1 MSSIFTISGYTCAPA
16 TITYDDD
23 DNLINVVMNLG
34 SKGTYTYKTDNNP
47 SGSLHPFAGQ
57 IFYNDIDTVSPGD
70 YVRYSLRTGGKYAV
84 VTIGDSDQPT
94 TAVAVAYNDRI
105 VAKKSN
111 EGDGDWSIAQPKTER
126 RLPKAPA
133 SSAGDY

>member
-1 MSSIFTISGYTCAPA
+1 MSAIFTISDYTCAPA

-47 SGSLHPFAGQ
+47 SGNLHPFAGQ

-70 YVRYSLRTGGKYAV
+70 Y
-84 VTIGDSDQPT
+84 
-94 TAVAVAYNDRI
+94 AVAYNDRI

-111 EGDGDWSIAQPKTER
+111 EGDGDWSISQRKTEPR
-126 RLPKAPA
+126 RPKAPA